1 MKRDQNDERAN
12 DVTIWGK
19 SSPNR
24 GNKGTMKDVKGNE
37 LEVFE
42 KQQGAYVARAW

>member
-19 SSPNR
+19 NSPSR
-24 GNKGTMKDVKGNE
+24 GNKGTMKDVKDNK
-37 LEVFE
+37 LAVFE
-42 KQQGAYVARAW
+42 KQQGAYVATAW